1 MINRRSTMGMFS
13 RFTDIINANINSML
27 DKAEEPE
34 KMIKL
39 IIQEM
44 EETLVEVRS
53 AAAKQIAE
61 KKTVLRNIR
70 DMESRVVNWQEK
82 AELALS
88 KSRED
93 LAKSALIE
101 KQSCTQKLAELN
113 EELAQFDEYLTAVQ
127 QDSQR
132 LQDKLTEAKCKQEA
146 YAIRQQSAEV
156 RLKVREKAAIHNI
169 DETINKFERYQQK
182 IDRVEAEVE
191 AYDMTS
197 AKDLTSQFRE
207 LENDDNIEKELEQL
221 KKKVV
226 NG

>member
-1 MINRRSTMGMFS
+1 MGMFS
-13 RFTDIINANINSML
+13 RFTDIVNANINSML
-27 DKAEEPE
+27 DKAENPE

-53 AAAKQIAE
+53 TAAKQIAE
-61 KKTVLRNIR
+61 KKTVMRNIR
-70 DMESRVVNWQEK
+70 DMESRVVNWQQK

-88 KSRED
+88 KGRED
-93 LAKSALIE
+93 LAKSALVE
-101 KQSCTQKLAELN
+101 KQSCAQKLAEFN
-113 EELAQFDEYLTAVQ
+113 EELSQFDEFLTAVQ
-127 QDSQR
+127 QDGQR
-132 LQDKLTEAKCKQEA
+132 LQDKLSEAKRKQEA
-146 YAIRQQSAEV
+146 YTMRQQSAEV
-156 RLKVREKAAIHNI
+156 RLKVREKAAVYNI
-169 DETINKFERYQQK
+169 DEAISKFERYQQK

-197 AKDLTSQFRE
+197 SKDLDSQFRE
-207 LENDDNIEKELEQL
+207 LENDESIEQELEQL

>member
-1 MINRRSTMGMFS
+1 MGMFS

-53 AAAKQIAE
+53 TAAKQIAE

-70 DMESRVVNWQEK
+70 DMESRVANWQEK

-88 KSRED
+88 KNRED

-101 KQSCTQKLAELN
+101 KQSCTQRLAELN
-113 EELAQFDEYLTAVQ
+113 EELVQFDVYLTAVQ

-132 LQDKLTEAKCKQEA
+132 LQDKLTEAKRKQEA

-156 RLKVREKAAIHNI
+156 RLKVREKAAVHNI
-169 DETINKFERYQQK
+169 DEAINKFERYQQK

-191 AYDMTS
+191 AYDLTS
-197 AKDLTSQFRE
+197 SKDLTSQFRE

-221 KKKVV
+221 KKRAV

>member
-1 MINRRSTMGMFS
+1 MGMFS

-27 DKAEEPE
+27 DKAEDPE

-53 AAAKQIAE
+53 TAAKHIAE
-61 KKTVLRNIR
+61 KKTVMRNIR
-70 DMESRVVNWQEK
+70 DMESRVANWQQK
-82 AELALS
+82 AELALT
-88 KSRED
+88 KGRDD
-93 LAKSALIE
+93 LAKAALVE
-101 KQSCTQKLAELN
+101 KQSCAQKLAEFN
-113 EELAQFDEYLTAVQ
+113 EELGQFDEYLTAIQ

-132 LQDKLTEAKCKQEA
+132 LQDKLSEAKRKQDA
-146 YAIRQQSAEV
+146 YRIRQQSAEV
-156 RLKVREKAAIHNI
+156 RLKVREKAAVHNI
-169 DETINKFERYQQK
+169 DEAISKFERYQQK

-197 AKDLTSQFRE
+197 AKDLNSQFRE
-207 LENDDNIEKELEQL
+207 LENDENIEQELEQL
-221 KKKVV
+221 KKKVA

>member
-1 MINRRSTMGMFS
+1 MGMFS

-53 AAAKQIAE
+53 TAAKHIAE

-70 DMESRVVNWQEK
+70 DMKSRVANWQQK
-82 AELALS
+82 AELALN
-88 KSRED
+88 KGRED
-93 LAKSALIE
+93 LAKAALVE
-101 KQSCTQKLAELN
+101 KQICTQKLNEFN

-127 QDSQR
+127 SDSQR
-132 LQDKLTEAKCKQEA
+132 LQDKLTEAKRKQEA
-146 YAIRQQSAEV
+146 FAIRQQSAEV
-156 RLKVREKAAIHNI
+156 RLKVREKAAIYNI
-169 DETINKFERYQQK
+169 DESIRKFERYQQK

-197 AKDLTSQFRE
+197 SKGLDSQFRE
-207 LENDDNIEKELEQL
+207 LERDGNIEQELEQL